1 MTDDV
6 CTSVSNKLQ
15 TFLTERHIDWVGN
28 KILLRNEDKREI
40 IKRNFVYA
48 GKNEKKKKK
57 YRKLRGNL
65 NFLTSVYIYIQIYT
79 NDRLTERGGCSQ
91 II

>member
-57 YRKLRGNL
+57 KYRKLRGNL
-65 NFLTSVYIYIQIYT
+65 NFLTSVYIYTDIYQ
-79 NDRLTERGGCSQ
+79 R
-91 II
+91 

>member
-6 CTSVSNKLQ
+6 CTSVSNELQ

-48 GKNEKKKKK
+48 GKNEKKKKNIENCEGI
-57 YRKLRGNL
+57 LI
-65 NFLTSVYIYIQIYT
+65 F
-79 NDRLTERGGCSQ
+79 
-91 II
+91 

>member
-40 IKRNFVYA
+40 IKRNFDA
-48 GKNEKKKKK
+48 GKNEKKKKNIENCEGI
-57 YRKLRGNL
+57 LI
-65 NFLTSVYIYIQIYT
+65 F
-79 NDRLTERGGCSQ
+79 
-91 II
+91 